1 MTPALLATLRAAGES
16 ATPGPWDAYSAS
28 CCPDMGGVNGPGR
41 RVCASQVGRYGHPS
55 TIEDASFISL
65 ARNHWGE
72 LLDEIDGL
80 RRDLTE
86 AQDGIVELADEIERL
101 KALHASIASESYAA
115 GHLAATQEAERR
127 HADEIERLHRDL
139 ENAEIRREHAEKR
152 AREYLLEWQEDDD
165 SRADVLEA
173 AIDENLPEYVLD
185 DGTEEPAN
193 YLERIEFAGQEARR
207 AIKYRD
213 ERDALRARAAKL
225 DAVAEAARDFA
236 SQIDRWQAMEDR
248 AALDAAL
255 IALDQEA
262 SRG

>member
-101 KALHASIASESYAA
+101 KARVRVSHAEEK
-115 GHLAATQEAERR
+115 AATD
-127 HADEIERLHRDL
+127 HACRLVDE
-139 ENAEIRREHAEKR
+139 K
-152 AREYLLEWQEDDD
+152 Y
-165 SRADVLEA
+165 
-173 AIDENLPEYVLD
+173 
-185 DGTEEPAN
+185 
-193 YLERIEFAGQEARR
+193 EARGYAELMESR
-207 AIKYRD
+207 YKALSDSFGTIRMCID
-213 ERDALRARAAKL
+213 CGCLVGGGPTRCGRCARDANAKEE
-225 DAVAEAARDFA
+225 V
-236 SQIDRWQAMEDR
+236 
-248 AALDAAL
+248 
-255 IALDQEA
+255 